1 MCQHRQRAW
10 ATRTSQSAARGS
22 KWAGEE
28 RLRCAPSKR
37 GQSLTSEGYYL
48 PCLDLSRA
56 PYVVYGVKY
65 IDLLSLCALPLYS
78 LLSTIPLCSAPLF
91 ATSKSVQSLTPE
103 GILNHCY
110 KAGPYGIQGECDIY
124 IYIYIVYGACG
135 HKRLP
140 CL

>member
-1 MCQHRQRAW
+1 MGCR
-10 ATRTSQSAARGS
+10 
-22 KWAGEE
+22 AGED
-28 RLRCAPSKR
+28 CMD
-37 GQSLTSEGYYL
+37 TSEDWGFMASRSH
-48 PCLDLSRA
+48 LDLSRA

-124 IYIYIVYGACG
+124 IYI
-135 HKRLP
+135 
-140 CL
+140 